1 MNAIVREAT
10 LDDKYVRERGP
21 VYMTGIQALVRL
33 PLDQIRRDRIA
44 GLKTGGYISGYRG
57 SPLAGYD
64 QQLERAQRFLDSHDL
79 VFHPGLNEELAATA
93 VWGTQKVGIAGRT
106 DYDGV
111 FGIWYGKAPGV
122 DRAGDVLRHAN
133 ASGTAAAGGVL
144 AIAGDDHLAKSSS
157 LPVQSEQAFIH
168 SEIPILNP
176 SDLQDVLDY
185 GLHGIAM
192 SRYSGLWV
200 ALIALA
206 DTMDSS
212 GIVNVDPNRLTIRR
226 PLDHEDPRK
235 AAELNTALTLATRH
249 QTEVLTRTL
258 RLPAAKAYARA
269 NRLDRKVFGAERP
282 RFGIVTTG
290 KAYRDLRQT
299 LELMGITEAVARDIG
314 LAVYKVAMPWPL
326 EPEAISAFAR
336 GLDRLL
342 VVEHK
347 RAVIEPQLKEL
358 MFHWSAGERP
368 EIWGKL
374 QPSGRELLPE
384 VRECGPAEI
393 APALLEFLPK
403 DAQRPQMEE
412 GARRLETRQS
422 WGGAHGTD
430 AQRTP
435 YFCSGC
441 PHSTSTVTPEGSR
454 SMPGIGCHAMTEV
467 SGRTTEGLI
476 AMGGEGAH
484 WLGQFPFS
492 GDRHMFVNLGDGTY
506 FHSGILA
513 IRAAVAAKAPITYK
527 ILYNDAVAMTG
538 GQTHDGPLDVPQLL
552 AQLKAEGVERI
563 VLLSERP
570 QLYSPSD
577 LPAGV
582 PLKHRDE
589 LNETQDE
596 LAAFAGVSAIVF
608 DQTCAA
614 EKRRR
619 RKKGA
624 YENPDLRLFINPRV
638 CEGCGDCSVQSNCIS
653 VEPLET
659 EFGEKRRINQ
669 SSCNKDYSCLKGFCP
684 SFVQVE
690 GAEPRKAAGAT
701 FDIAALAAELTE
713 PAIAIGDRPVNVL
726 LTGIGGMGVTTTA
739 AVLATA
745 AHLDNMNASTLDMT
759 GLAQKNGP
767 VTSHVRL
774 AARDVA
780 IEGPRVPV
788 GELDLLLGT
797 DMIVA
802 AGAEALSLSAPDRTR
817 AILNADIAP
826 TAEFVLHQTQSYNPY
841 RLSRTIREAVAGAD
855 KANFAR
861 LAETVLGDA
870 IFANMMLVGF
880 AWQKGLIPV
889 RLGAIEKAIRLN
901 GAAADANIR
910 AVAAGRLLA
919 ERKDLFDGLLE
930 QPRKAADMSLD
941 ERIAFLAGELTA
953 YQDASYAQRFLDR
966 IAKVRAVEEEVL
978 DGTGGDTAH
987 KLTRTAA
994 ESLYRLMAYKDEY
1007 EVARLY
1013 SGPEFEAA
1021 LRRQF
1026 EDGGKVSVQLAPPL
1040 LSRTDP
1046 RTGRPAKRTFGPWVF
1061 KLFSGLARLKG
1072 LRGTWA
1078 DPFGYTAERR
1088 EERALIAEYE
1098 ATLEALTAGLT
1109 RKRLGLAVEIA
1120 RVPDMIRG
1128 YGPVKA
1134 ANIEKARLRHA
1145 GLMRQWTAPAGR
1157 ETPSPVLEA
1166 AE

>member
-1 MNAIVREAT
+1 MNAIVREVT
-10 LDDKYVRERGP
+10 LDDKYVAERGP
-21 VYMTGIQALVRL
+21 VFLTGIQALVRL
-33 PLDQIRRDRIA
+33 PLDQIRRDRLV
-44 GLKTGGYISGYRG
+44 GLNTGGYISGYRG

-64 QQLERAQRFLDSHDL
+64 QQLERAGRFLESHNL
-79 VFHPGLNEELAATA
+79 VFQPGLNEELAATA
-93 VWGTQKVGIAGRT
+93 VWGTQKVGLAGQS

-212 GIVNVDPNRLTIRR
+212 GIVNVDANRLTIRR
-226 PLDHEDPRK
+226 PLDHADPRQS
-235 AAELNTALTLATRH
+235 ADLNTALQLGTRLE
-249 QTEVLTRTL
+249 TEVITRTL
-258 RLPAAKAYARA
+258 RLPAAKAYVRA
-269 NRLDRKVFGAERP
+269 NRLDRKVFGADRP

-299 LELMGITEAVARDIG
+299 LELMGISEDVAREIG
-314 LAVYKVAMPWPL
+314 LAVFKVAMPWPL
-326 EPEAISAFAR
+326 EPEAVSGFAC
-336 GLDRLL
+336 GLERLM

-358 MFHWSAGERP
+358 MFHWAADARP
-368 EIWGKL
+368 QIWGKT
-374 QPSGRELLPE
+374 QPDGRAFLPE
-384 VRECGPAEI
+384 IRECGPAEI
-393 APALLEFLPK
+393 SPTLTGFLPK
-403 DAQRPQMEE
+403 AVRRPAMEE
-412 GARRLETRQS
+412 GVTRLVSRQN
-422 WGGAHGTD
+422 WGREHATD
-430 AQRTP
+430 ASRSP

-441 PHSTSTVTPEGSR
+441 PHNSSTVTPEGSR
-454 SMPGIGCHAMTEV
+454 SMPGIGCHAMTEI
-467 SGRTTEGLI
+467 SGRTTEGLV
-476 AMGGEGAH
+476 AMGGEGAP

-492 GDRHMFVNLGDGTY
+492 KDKHIFVNLGDGTY
-506 FHSGILA
+506 YHSGILA
-513 IRAAVAAKAPITYK
+513 IRAAVAAKAPVTYK
-527 ILYNDAVAMTG
+527 ILFNDAVAMTG
-538 GQTHDGPLDVPQLL
+538 GQTHDGPLDVTQLL
-552 AQLKAEGVERI
+552 AQVKAEGVDRI

-570 QLYSPSD
+570 NLYSPAE

-582 PLKHRDE
+582 PLRHRDD
-589 LNETQDE
+589 LNEIQQE
-596 LAAFAGVSAIVF
+596 LAAFPGVSAIVF

-619 RKKGA
+619 RKKDA
-624 YENPDLRLFINPRV
+624 YENPAKRLFINPRV

-653 VEPLET
+653 VEPLST

-669 SSCNKDYSCLKGFCP
+669 SSCNKDFSCQKGFCP
-684 SFVQVE
+684 SFVTVE
-690 GAEPRKAAGAT
+690 GAEPRKAVGAD
-701 FDIAALAAELTE
+701 FDIAALAAGLAE
-713 PAIAIGDRPVNVL
+713 PAIAVGDRPVNIL
-726 LTGIGGMGVTTTA
+726 LTGIGGMGVTTTS

-745 AHLDNMNASTLDMT
+745 AHLDNLNASTLDMT

-774 AARDVA
+774 AARDTA
-780 IEGPRVPV
+780 IEGPRIPV
-788 GELDLLLGT
+788 GALDVLLGT
-797 DMIVA
+797 DLLVA
-802 AGAEALSLSAPDRTR
+802 GGAEALSLCAPDRTQ
-817 AILNADIAP
+817 AICNSDVAP
-826 TAEFVLHQTQSYNPY
+826 MAEFVLHQTQSYNPY
-841 RLSRTIREAVAGAD
+841 RIARTIREAVAGSDQA
-855 KANFAR
+855 AFAR
-861 LAETVLGDA
+861 LAEAVLGDA

-880 AWQKGLIPV
+880 AWQKGLVPV
-889 RLGAIEKAIRLN
+889 RRSAIEKAIRLN
-901 GAAADANIR
+901 GAAVAVNIK
-910 AVAAGRLLA
+910 AFAAGRLLA
-919 ERKDLFDGLLE
+919 DRADLFAGLLE
-930 QPRKAADMSLD
+930 APKAAADMSLD

-953 YQDASYAQRFLDR
+953 YQDAGYAQRFLDR
-966 IAKVRAVEEEVL
+966 IARVRAAEEAL
-978 DGTGGDTAH
+978 GDTAM

-994 ESLYRLMAYKDEY
+994 DSLYRLMAYKDEY

-1013 SGPEFEAA
+1013 SPPEFAAA

-1061 KLFSGLARLKG
+1061 TLFSGLAILKG

-1088 EERALIAEYE
+1088 EERALIAEFE
-1098 ATLEALTAGLT
+1098 ATLDILAAGLD
-1109 RKRLGLAVEIA
+1109 RKRLGLATEIA

-1134 ANIEKARLRHA
+1134 ANIDKARQRHA
-1145 GLMRQWTAPAGR
+1145 GLIRQWMAPADR
-1157 ETPSPVLEA
+1157 NAPAPVLEA